1 MVVLTTQSEFGHA
14 PPPQTPY
21 SIVSNIP
28 LWENSQKLLEGDASI
43 IARLKHIYPRFGP
56 TQYVAQVRSYLS
68 APSICPTVAP
78 YPTDYYCSSARKSLS
93 AWVSRAKAPLSTS
106 TQTCG
111 PTRCAMPLLAPT
123 ARTVFSSPMT

>member
-43 IARLKHIYPRFGP
+43 VARLKHIYPRFGP
-56 TQYVAQVRSYLS
+56 TQYAAQVRSYLPV
-68 APSICPTVAP
+68 PSICPTVWPRISLTA
-78 YPTDYYCSSARKSLS
+78 TAAR
-93 AWVSRAKAPLSTS
+93 
-106 TQTCG
+106 
-111 PTRCAMPLLAPT
+111 
-123 ARTVFSSPMT
+123 